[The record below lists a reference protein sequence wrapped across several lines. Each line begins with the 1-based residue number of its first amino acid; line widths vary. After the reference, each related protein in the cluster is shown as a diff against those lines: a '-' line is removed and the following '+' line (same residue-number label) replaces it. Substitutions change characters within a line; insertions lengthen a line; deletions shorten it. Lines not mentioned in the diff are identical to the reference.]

1 MEKTVMTEFLER
13 KQLYDAE
20 SQLLQELDKKPMT
33 EGQIKDM
40 LTRGYS
46 ELETAKMSTRFEKLV
61 IDLRARGLVVDDTPL
76 SYSEF
81 KKSNPGVICM
91 RQSTFYQMQL
101 DEYDRFKN
109 ALEPTNRSMLVSHQ
123 PPKQWKVYQDLPM
136 DKQGQHGNDY
146 VYHYKYGN
154 KLTGNGWKVVTNL
167 ISSPLNIDDRSKVGN
182 AENLYQQARN
192 EIASIFNDL
201 EIPITPKTDRQ

>member
-1 MEKTVMTEFLER
+1 MTEFLER

-76 SYSEF
+76 S
-81 KKSNPGVICM
+81 
-91 RQSTFYQMQL
+91 
-101 DEYDRFKN
+101 
-109 ALEPTNRSMLVSHQ
+109 
-123 PPKQWKVYQDLPM
+123 
-136 DKQGQHGNDY
+136 
-146 VYHYKYGN
+146 
-154 KLTGNGWKVVTNL
+154 
-167 ISSPLNIDDRSKVGN
+167 
-182 AENLYQQARN
+182 
-192 EIASIFNDL
+192 
-201 EIPITPKTDRQ
+201 